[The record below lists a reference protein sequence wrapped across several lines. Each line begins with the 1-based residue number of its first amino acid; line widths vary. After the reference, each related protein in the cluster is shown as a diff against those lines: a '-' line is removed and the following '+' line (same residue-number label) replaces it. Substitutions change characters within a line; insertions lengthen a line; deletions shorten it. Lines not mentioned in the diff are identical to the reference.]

1 MIENLRCQLKES
13 VYINL
18 PVADKPVVKTT
29 KSNDINCFIGQ
40 AKLLTGGGTRYL
52 WQPATGLS
60 DPFIPNPIAQIST
73 TTTYRVFISTSDGC
87 LVEDS
92 ITVNVT
98 NGDDGTGFLVPGG
111 FTPNNDGK
119 NDCFGVGYWGQ
130 VSDFAMN
137 VYNRWGELIFS
148 ANNPSQ
154 CWDGKY
160 KGQLQPS
167 DVYVYIIKAKTICG
181 NIFRKGTVAL
191 IK

>member
-1 MIENLRCQLKES
+1 
-13 VYINL
+13 
-18 PVADKPVVKTT
+18 
-29 KSNDINCFIGQ
+29 
-40 AKLLTGGGTRYL
+40 
-52 WQPATGLS
+52 
-60 DPFIPNPIAQIST
+60 
-73 TTTYRVFISTSDGC
+73 
-87 LVEDS
+87 
-92 ITVNVT
+92 
-98 NGDDGTGFLVPGG
+98 VPGG

-148 ANNPSQ
+148 ANNPTQ